1 MGKGL
6 ATQRATG
13 SGHGSRSAGPLSRN
27 TARPCLVRKAVWP
40 GSCRRWI
47 DPTRLETR
55 TKESNMCASVR
66 AANPDAQRNRESLS
80 PSSGAWL
87 AERYAFWLMPSKSTY
102 VGTRK
107 MVNYACAG

>member
-1 MGKGL
+1 
-6 ATQRATG
+6 
-13 SGHGSRSAGPLSRN
+13 
-27 TARPCLVRKAVWP
+27 
-40 GSCRRWI
+40 
-47 DPTRLETR
+47 
-55 TKESNMCASVR
+55 MCASVR

-102 VGTRK
+102 VGTQK